1 MTINV
6 IFTTLL
12 FKIYNYELDDILIVL
27 NLSDINHKKYFLIFF
42 AIHRKVNTDFSI
54 H

>member
-6 IFTTLL
+6 NFNTLL
-12 FKIYNYELDDILIVL
+12 FRIPNYELDDILIVL

-42 AIHRKVNTDFSI
+42 AIHRNMNTDFSI